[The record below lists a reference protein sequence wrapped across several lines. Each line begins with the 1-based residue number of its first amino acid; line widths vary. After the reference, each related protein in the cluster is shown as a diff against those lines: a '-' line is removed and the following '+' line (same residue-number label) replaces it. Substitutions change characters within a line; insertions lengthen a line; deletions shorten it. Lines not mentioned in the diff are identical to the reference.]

1 MLIIYNVLSCVQ
13 LSVTPWTKA
22 HQASL
27 SMEFFRQEYWS
38 GLPFLT
44 QGNLSNPGIK
54 PLSMPLQHWQADSLS
69 LLYLE
74 SPICTIHTF
83 LKISFLNFVSLDIS
97 LSIWWLWSLSFRR
110 WCLPNPG
117 IEPGSPASLALAGE
131 FLPLSLTKVLKSYF
145 SLNIC
150 WVWGLPW

>member
-1 MLIIYNVLSCVQ
+1 MC
-13 LSVTPWTKA
+13 SVVSNSLWPHGLKPTRLLCPWN
-22 HQASL
+22 
-27 SMEFFRQEYWS
+27 FS
-38 GLPFLT
+38 GKNTGAGCHFLLKGIFPI
-44 QGNLSNPGIK
+44 QGSNLC
-54 PLSMPLQHWQADSLS
+54 LWPLQHWQADSLS

-131 FLPLSLTKVLKSYF
+131 FFPLSLTKVLKSYF